1 VTSTY
6 LNIKD
11 LTANFPKV
19 NGVEYTTFVVH
30 HAFYIEGG
38 DFAGLSA
45 SKCVGIKAM
54 LEAQAING
62 FAFTCHLN
70 GQPVA
75 CFGCTKLWDGVGE
88 MWSVIGDHARKHP
101 IAMTKIG
108 LAFADICEIAM
119 GLHRLQITVKTSDKR
134 AMSWAG
140 AIGFISECTMQEY
153 SMDRQDYNLMVR
165 RKQ

>member
-1 VTSTY
+1 VTLTY
-6 LNIKD
+6 LSIKD
-11 LTANFPKV
+11 LTEHFPIVK
-19 NGVEYTTFVVH
+19 GVEYTTFVVH

-54 LEAQAING
+54 LEAQAENG

-75 CFGCTKLWDGVGE
+75 VFGCTKLWDGVGE

-134 AMSWAG
+134 AISWAK
-140 AIGFISECTMQEY
+140 AIGFISECTMKAY
-153 SMDRQDYNLMVR
+153 STDKLDYDLMV
-165 RKQ
+165 KVP

>member
-1 VTSTY
+1 MY
-6 LNIKD
+6 LSIKE
-11 LTANFPKV
+11 LTERFPIVK
-19 NGVEYTTFVVH
+19 GVEYSTFIVP

-38 DFAGLSA
+38 EFEGLST

-54 LEAQAING
+54 LEIQAANG

-75 CFGCTKLWDGVGE
+75 VFGCTKLWDGVGE

-108 LAFADICEIAM
+108 IAFADICEIAM
-119 GLHRLQITVKTSDKR
+119 HLHRLQITVKTSDNR
-134 AMSWAG
+134 AISWAK
-140 AIGFISECTMQEY
+140 AIGFISECTMKQY
-153 SMDRQDYNLMVR
+153 STDKLDYDLMVR
-165 RKQ
+165 RM